1 MTQLWR
7 ALEPLW
13 QWNTTSSWLLAV
25 LLLYLFVRVILAI
38 AKRWWK
44 MEGLVEVH
52 ERRLDKMDKKLDS
65 VIEGLANLRND
76 MNRRFLEAGHKPP
89 AQSKSPLGLTEFGKE
104 IRDKLDA
111 PGVVLAALGKIQKRI
126 DALQPTSAYEL
137 QEGCL
142 SKLRWEKILDPETNR
157 KVDDLA
163 YQKGTHRDII
173 LAVLALE
180 ARDLLLPQY
189 GWGEEVASGGGGPR
203 GGV

>member
-13 QWNTTSSWLLAV
+13 QWNATSSWLLAA
-25 LLLYLFVRVILAI
+25 LLLLVFLRIFAAFLR
-38 AKRWWK
+38 RWWK
-44 MEGLVEVH
+44 VEDLVEAH
-52 ERRLDKMDKKLDS
+52 GRLHDKHD
-65 VIEGLANLRND
+65 
-76 MNRRFLEAGHKPP
+76 
-89 AQSKSPLGLTEFGKE
+89 
-104 IRDKLDA
+104 
-111 PGVVLAALGKIQKRI
+111 
-126 DALQPTSAYEL
+126 EL

-189 GWGEEVASGGGGPR
+189 GWGEGEAGAGREPVGEA
-203 GGV
+203 